1 MKKLSVFFACLF
13 FLSTTAL
20 AFQNTEV
27 DYNAVYKIKDE
38 GLNNSQVMDIA
49 WNLTDRIGPRLT
61 GSSGLKNAYNWTSS
75 QMKEWGLSNVK
86 IESWGEFGPG
96 WDVKKSYLAMTA
108 PYYQA
113 LIGIPKA
120 WTPGTNGPIQAEVVY
135 VNIQNESDL
144 ASFKGKLSGK
154 VVMLPTNIEATTT
167 FEADA
172 KRWTEDELAGM
183 KTSRVSN
190 ANGDFTQRRVSEF
203 RRAANLRNAAY
214 QLFKD
219 EGVAMVLNTHRGG
232 GQGTFFTSNGARRD
246 PNALPEMELAPEH
259 YNRMVRLAIKGE
271 PVMIEADTKTE
282 FQREDLN
289 GYNVIAEIPG
299 SDPNLKSEVV
309 MLGAHMDSWF
319 AGTGATDNA
328 AGSATMME
336 AIRILKESG
345 VTLKRTVRI
354 ALWSGEEQGLYGS
367 RGYVQNTFMKNGG
380 PNKAHEKFS
389 AYYNMDN
396 GTGAIRGIYLQQN
409 EAIRPI
415 FDSWFSVFEDMGA
428 HTVTIRNTGGT
439 DHQAFDGVGLP
450 GFQFI
455 QDPIDYR
462 TRTHHTNMDLYERLQ
477 ASDLRKNAVIIATMV
492 MQTANMDQKMPR
504 KPKVFETSLN
514 GSR

>member
-1 MKKLSVFFACLF
+1 MRKLSTLFACLF
-13 FLSTTAL
+13 FVGTTAF

-61 GSSGLKNAYNWTSS
+61 GSSGLKKAYDWTSKE
-75 QMKEWGLSNVK
+75 MKEWGLSNVK
-86 IESWGEFGPG
+86 VEAWGEFGPG

-113 LIGIPKA
+113 IIGIPKA
-120 WTPGTNGPIQAEVVY
+120 WTPGTNGQIQAEVVY
-135 VNIQNESDL
+135 VNIQNEAEL
-144 ASFKGKLSGK
+144 AEYKGKLAGK
-154 VVMLPTNIEATTT
+154 VVMLPTTIEARTT

-172 KRWTEDELAGM
+172 RRWTDEQLEGM
-183 KTSRVSN
+183 TTSRVSN
-190 ANGDFTQRRVSEF
+190 ANRDFTQRRVSEF
-203 RRAANLRNAAY
+203 RRRANLRNAAY

-219 EGVAMVLNTHRGG
+219 EGVKMVLNTHRGG

-246 PNALPEMELAPEH
+246 PNALPEMEIAPEH

-282 FQREDLN
+282 FYRDDLK

-299 SDPNLKSEVV
+299 SDPNLKDEVV

-345 VTLKRTVRI
+345 VPLKRTVRI

-367 RGYVQNTFMKNGG
+367 RNYVQNTFMKNGA

-409 EAIRPI
+409 EAVRPI

-428 HTVTIRNTGGT
+428 NTVTIRNTGGT
-439 DHQAFDGVGLP
+439 DHQAFDGIGLP

-455 QDPIDYR
+455 QDPIDYG
-462 TRTHHTNMDLYERLQ
+462 TRTHHTNMDLFERLQ
-477 ASDLRKNAVIIATMV
+477 AADLRKNSVIIATMV

-504 KPKVFETSLN
+504 KPKVFDSSLN
-514 GSR
+514 RSR